1 MVTCRI
7 RALLVVLLISFSFLW
22 ADKELDKIHE
32 NILKKYA
39 KIKYYEA
46 DFVQEN
52 YWKELETSK
61 ESKGKVYFDN
71 DNFLLKYSEPEGQ
84 LLLIEDSGI
93 TLYDSASNQAMISD
107 RVNAELRPDK
117 LIGEYWNNSIKEIKL
132 NEGDFLIIKFKTA
145 DGSEI
150 YIGLDHYLIT
160 DLRVVDKNGNSVL
173 YVFSNTKIN
182 KKLPKNIFKLTLPE
196 GTSIID
202 NRS

>member
-22 ADKELDKIHE
+22 ADKELDKIYE

-52 YWKELETSK
+52 YWKELDTSK
-61 ESKGKVYFDN
+61 DSKGMVYFDK
-71 DNFLLKYSEPEGQ
+71 DNFLLKYSEPDGQ

-107 RVNAELRPDK
+107 RSNAELRPDK
-117 LIGEYWNNSIKEIKL
+117 LIAEYWTNSIKEIKL
-132 NEGDFLIIKFKTA
+132 NEDDFLILKFTTA

-150 YIGLDHYLIT
+150 HIGLDHYLIT

-173 YVFSNTKIN
+173 YVFSNAKIN
-182 KKLPKNIFKLTLPE
+182 KKLPKSIFKLTLPE
-196 GTSIID
+196 DTSIID